1 VIATPFAFE
10 EAGVVE
16 RRGPWQIL
24 SREQVYDNRWIRV
37 THHEVVTPTGTP
49 GIYGTV
55 HFKNIGIGI
64 LPVDRERH
72 TVLVGQYRFSLGAY
86 SWEIPEGGGPLDV
99 DPLESAARELQEE
112 TGLRARRWQKLFDCD
127 LSNSVTDERSI
138 GYLAW
143 DLEQGQSDPDPTEEL
158 RVRRLPLEEALRM
171 VDAGEIRDALSVMTL
186 RAAQLLLL
194 QGKFPVP

>member
-1 VIATPFAFE
+1 LGFE

-24 SREQVYDNRWIRV
+24 AREQIYDNRWIRV
-37 THHEVVTPTGTP
+37 THHEVVTPTGQP

-64 LPVDRERH
+64 LPIDRERH
-72 TVLVGQYRFSLGAY
+72 TYLVGQYRFSLGAY
-86 SWEIPEGGGPLDV
+86 SWEIPEGGGALDV

-112 TGLRARRWQKLFDCD
+112 TGLRAGGWHKLFDCD

-143 DLEQGQSDPDPTEEL
+143 DLEQGKSDPDPTEEL
-158 RVRRLPLEEALRM
+158 RVRRLPLEEVFRM

-194 QGKFPVP
+194 QGRFPAP